1 MPLPAHLSRF
11 YGSGL
16 TSQAARD
23 RLVERLRDQ
32 GLSNESVLE
41 IIRQTPRHHFI
52 DEALENHAYN
62 NTALPIGFGQT
73 ISQPY
78 IVAKMTEALIEN
90 GRLEKVLEIG
100 TGCGYQTAI
109 LAHFS
114 NQVYSIERIGS
125 FLISTQKRLEQLK
138 IKNIQL
144 IHGDGYLGLKE
155 YAPFQGIL
163 VAAAPPEI
171 PRSLL
176 EQLALNGRLIIP
188 VGDAQHQTLYQI
200 TRTRNNFES
209 KILDKVYF
217 VPLKEGL
224 YT

>member
-1 MPLPAHLSRF
+1 MPLPSRFSHF

-16 TSQAARD
+16 TSQTARD
-23 RLVERLRDQ
+23 RLVERLREQ
-32 GLSNESVLE
+32 GISNEQVLE
-41 IIRQTPRHHFI
+41 IIRQIPRHHFI

-100 TGCGYQTAI
+100 TGCGYQTAV
-109 LAHFS
+109 LAHFAK
-114 NQVYSIERIGS
+114 QVYSIERIGS
-125 FLISTQKRLEQLK
+125 FLISTQKRLEQLN

-144 IHGDGYLGLKE
+144 IHGDGYLGLKQH
-155 YAPFQGIL
+155 APFQGIL

-171 PRSLL
+171 PQTLL
-176 EQLALNGRLIIP
+176 NQLAINGRLIIP
-188 VGDAQHQTLYQI
+188 VGENAHSQILYQI
-200 TRTRNNFES
+200 TRTHNGFDYKPLNN
-209 KILDKVYF
+209 VCF
-217 VPLKEGL
+217 VPLQEGIR
-224 YT
+224 